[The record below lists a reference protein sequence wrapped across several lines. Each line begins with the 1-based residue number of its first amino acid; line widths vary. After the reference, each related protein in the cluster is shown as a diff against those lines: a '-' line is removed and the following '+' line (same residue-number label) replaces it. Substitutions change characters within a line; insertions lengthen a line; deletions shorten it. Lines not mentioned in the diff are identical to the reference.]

1 MDTEELQPT
10 PTRQKLVYKDLFKDR
25 LFISLIITGFVAT
38 AVIVTRVMLSVSQ
51 YDIDIPIRY
60 TQFGGI
66 DSYITGDWYSH
77 YNFAIFAVIMTFI
90 NTLIALRIYRH
101 RRHVSISILT
111 LQLFIFV
118 FLFVISGAIID
129 TLPVAA

>member
-1 MDTEELQPT
+1 MDVEELQPT
-10 PTRQKLVYKDLFKDR
+10 PTRQKLIYKDLFKDR
-25 LFISLIITGFVAT
+25 LLISLIITGILAAIFIA
-38 AVIVTRVMLSVSQ
+38 ARVMLSISQ
-51 YDIDIPIRY
+51 HDIDIPVRY

-66 DSYITGDWYSH
+66 DSYLTGDWYEH
-77 YNFAIFAVIMTFI
+77 YNFAIFAVAMTFI

-129 TLPVAA
+129 TSPVSA